1 MSVGILLVTHP
12 GIGNALL
19 NSALR
24 IIVDCPLRTMCLE
37 VPLDASI
44 EKLGIQAADM
54 LQRLDE
60 GDGVLILTDIF
71 GATPHNIARRLTG
84 DRQVLILAGLNLPM
98 LVRLFNYPN
107 DDLRGLCNT
116 ATTGAIRGI
125 GRCEEA

>member
-19 NSALR
+19 NSARR

-54 LQRLDE
+54 LQRLDQ

-71 GATPHNIARRLTG
+71 GATPHNIAPLDRR
-84 DRQVLILAGLNLPM
+84 QAGADPC
-98 LVRLFNYPN
+98 RSQPA
-107 DDLRGLCNT
+107 D
-116 ATTGAIRGI
+116 AGAPVQLSQ
-125 GRCEEA
+125 